1 MNNKCSTEPINKKL
15 KYKKHQIDFTLEH
28 LGSGGNAHVYI
39 INGVENSDLKQYADS
54 NHVIKILHNHKK
66 EKNGEA
72 TKRFKREIE
81 AMLKL
86 NGLEVTVPI
95 LDYDIEG
102 ADPWYIMPKCTSLEK
117 EYGKFDIKQKIEI
130 LLSLANSLKIIHSKG
145 YAHRDIKPK
154 NILLDSNNR
163 PLWADL
169 GLVLGEDDSDNIT
182 SLHKDIGPKAYIA
195 NEIGHPELIISPRIE
210 AYKLSD
216 IKSFAKLIFAMFADG
231 PLEGY
236 YAQYAWI
243 LEKKTPGYPINPL
256 LDAIVRGADLHPQN
270 RCTIDDIISNL
281 LDFKDKI
288 DTDQMDNDLMSLR
301 RNTIAFS
308 SINHPQYYVYENSND
323 MGKFMLGLNS
333 RKFIITVDN
342 RSYECNGIRVYE
354 ISENAFL
361 FFKTRSDG
369 TEDRYYFEPYRIK
382 IYQDGKIDIETKA
395 FSNSGVI
402 EENMDYFS
410 DLPKSIVFS
419 EEIITI

>member
-169 GLVLGEDDSDNIT
+169 GLALGEDDSDNIT
-182 SLHKDIGPKAYIA
+182 PLHKDIGPKAYIA
-195 NEIGHPELIISPRIE
+195 NEIGHPELIISPKIE
-210 AYKLSD
+210 AYKLAD
-216 IKSFAKLIFAMFADG
+216 IKSFAKLVFAIFTG
-231 PLEGY
+231 SPLEGC
-236 YAQYAWI
+236 YAQYAKI
-243 LEKKTPGYPINPL
+243 LEENIHGYPMNPL
-256 LDAIVRGADLHPQN
+256 LDTIAKGVELHPQN

-281 LDFKDKI
+281 HDFKNKI
-288 DTDQMDNDLMSLR
+288 ETNQMDNDLMSLR

-308 SINHPQYYVYENSND
+308 SINHPQYYVYEDSND
-323 MGKFMLGLNS
+323 MGKFILGLDS

-342 RSYECNGIRVYE
+342 RNYECNGTRLYDPATNEFI
-354 ISENAFL
+354 
-361 FFKTRSDG
+361 FFKERDDG

-382 IYQDGKIDIETKA
+382 IYQNGKVDIETKT

-410 DLPKSIVFS
+410 DSPKSIIFS

>member
-15 KYKKHQIDFTLEH
+15 KYKKRQIYFTLEH
-28 LGSGGNAHVYI
+28 LGAGGNAHVYI

-54 NHVIKILHNHKK
+54 NHVIKILNNHKK

-86 NGLEVTVPI
+86 NGLGVTVPI

-117 EYGKFDIKQKIEI
+117 EYCKFDIERKIEI
-130 LLSLANSLKIIHSKG
+130 LLSLAYSLRIIHSKG

-154 NILLDSNNR
+154 NILIDSNGK

-169 GLVLGEDDSDNIT
+169 GLVLKDEDTENIT
-182 SLHKDIGPKAYIA
+182 PLHKDIGPKAYIA
-195 NEIGHPELIISPRIE
+195 NEIGHPELIISPRLE
-210 AYKLSD
+210 AYKLTD

-231 PLEGY
+231 PLEGC
-236 YAQYAWI
+236 YAQYALI

-256 LDAIVRGADLHPQN
+256 LDAIVSGVDLHPQN
-270 RCTIDDIISNL
+270 RCSLDEIINNL
-281 LDFKDKI
+281 IAFKNKI
-288 DTDQMDNDLMSLR
+288 EAGQLDNDLMSLR
-301 RNTIAFS
+301 RNARAFTS
-308 SINHPQYYVYENSND
+308 TTHPRYYTYEDND
-323 MGKFMLGLNS
+323 DMRKFILELNP

-342 RSYECNGIRVYE
+342 RNYECNGTRLYE
-354 ISENAFL
+354 PTANEFF
-361 FFKTRSDG
+361 FFKERDDG

-382 IYQDGKIDIETKA
+382 IYQDGKIDIKTKT
-395 FSNSGVI
+395 FSNSGAI

-410 DLPKSIVFS
+410 DSPKSIIFS